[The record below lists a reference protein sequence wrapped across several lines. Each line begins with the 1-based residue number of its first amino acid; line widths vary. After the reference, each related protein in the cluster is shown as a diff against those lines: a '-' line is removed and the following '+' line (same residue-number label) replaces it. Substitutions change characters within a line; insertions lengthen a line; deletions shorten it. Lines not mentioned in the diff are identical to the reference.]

1 MLNVYPL
8 VSGKKFRCM
17 DTWSLYLDHQIYAT
31 RALCFHILLH
41 ETDWDLWWLQ
51 VPALARYPAPISLMA
66 GSVFSGTILVFLT
79 VVMTVKDPSKWVL
92 SGLAQI
98 IPAIYAVSMALSES

>member
-1 MLNVYPL
+1 
-8 VSGKKFRCM
+8 
-17 DTWSLYLDHQIYAT
+17 
-31 RALCFHILLH
+31 
-41 ETDWDLWWLQ
+41 
-51 VPALARYPAPISLMA
+51 MA

-79 VVMTVKDPSKWVL
+79 VVVTVKDPSKWVL